1 MFVKADAGAVFDIMG
16 VIESADGDGVRAEAR
31 AGLIKQE
38 PAGAVWETDIGDE
51 NFAGSF
57 GEEFE
62 GRFDIAGTTD
72 GVVVGGEVIAESIL
86 EFGIVFY
93 KEDVE
98 APSWWAFKMHNR
110 KRSKGQAR
118 GKGKEEFS
126 RRRRTMG
133 EAKVER
139 FTRALQIW
147 VKLW

>member
-1 MFVKADAGAVFDIMG
+1 MKADAGTVFEIFG
-16 VIESADGDGVRAEAR
+16 VMESTDGDGVGAAAR

-38 PAGAVWETDIGDE
+38 PAGAIWETDIGDQ

-72 GVVVGGEVIAESIL
+72 GVVVGGEVRGEGAL
-86 EFGIVFY
+86 ELGIIFR
-93 KEDVE
+93 EENVE
-98 APSWWAFKMHNR
+98 GPDWRAFKMHIR
-110 KRSKGQAR
+110 KRSKGQTR
-118 GKGKEEFS
+118 GRGKEEFS
-126 RRRRTMG
+126 RGRRPMS
-133 EAKVER
+133 EEKAER